1 MFNNISSFPSKDTIS
16 ATDAAS
22 GKFFQ
27 KIEYFIVLSVGL
39 ICDKTY
45 ALFTAQWK
53 LTEPLCITKGQVM
66 IMSLN

>member
-45 ALFTAQWK
+45 ALFTAQ
-53 LTEPLCITKGQVM
+53 
-66 IMSLN
+66 